1 MRLRKY
7 IFSLLVACA
16 CQWSMGAQLQGVGV
30 APVVDSEAQARVAA
44 LEQAK
49 RSIVEQAFGTF
60 VEARTTSENF
70 LFASDFV
77 QSSVA
82 GRIERYRI
90 VEDKRESDSY
100 TIKIL
105 ATVDTAPEVTALARE
120 LAARGWSRK
129 PSIVIDVVHDD
140 SGMGPAYAAQVRQAM
155 AKKFS
160 DSGYRVVRSNS
171 DGVPS
176 FKLEGRVDVS
186 EYRSEVHGVDI
197 LTQNVSFS
205 VELFRSDALEVL
217 AFASHN
223 ANGATAGHSR
233 AAKRVV
239 VDAANALFAQLTD
252 PLTQTWLDEQAR
264 TSELSVSVEGIS
276 DPYDAENIQLLL
288 SNQMPGIIESQVIKA
303 QQPTA
308 ILRVTYAGWPE
319 QFQSELSMAI
329 SAGTLPVVVRSVGV
343 SSVSLVV
350 KKGDPTI

>member
-1 MRLRKY
+1 MRLREY
-7 IFSLLVACA
+7 ICGLILACVCQCSL
-16 CQWSMGAQLQGVGV
+16 GAQLQGVGV
-30 APVVDSEAQARVAA
+30 APIVDSEAQARAAA

-82 GRIERYRI
+82 GRIERYRVI
-90 VEDKRESDSY
+90 EDKPGSDSY

-105 ATVDTAPEVTALARE
+105 ATVDTAPEVSTLTRE
-120 LAARGWSRK
+120 LAARGWARK
-129 PSIVIDVVHDD
+129 PSIVIDVAHDD
-140 SGMGPAYAAQVRQAM
+140 SGMGAAYAAQVRQAL

-160 DSGYRVVRSNS
+160 DDGYRAIRSGS

-176 FKLEGRVDVS
+176 FKLMGRVDVS

-205 VELFRSDALEVL
+205 VELLRSDALEVL

-223 ANGATAGHSR
+223 ANGARAGHNR
-233 AAKRVV
+233 AVKRLV
-239 VDAANALFAQLTD
+239 VDAANSLFAQLTD
-252 PLTQTWLDEQAR
+252 PLTQTWLDEQTQ
-264 TSELSVSVEGIS
+264 TSELSVSLEGLS
-276 DPYDAENIQLLL
+276 DPDDAENIRLSL
-288 SNQMPGIIESQVIKA
+288 SNQMPGIIDSQVIKA

-308 ILRVTYAGWPE
+308 MLRVTYAGWPE

-329 SAGTLPVVVRSVGV
+329 SAGALPLVVRAIGV

>member
-1 MRLRKY
+1 MQLRDCVLGF
-7 IFSLLVACA
+7 ILTLM
-16 CQWSMGAQLQGVGV
+16 CQGLMGAELQGVGV
-30 APVVDSEAQARVAA
+30 APIVDSEAQARVAA

-90 VEDKRESDSY
+90 IDDKLGPDSY

-105 ATVDTAPEVTALARE
+105 ATVDTAPEVSKLARD
-120 LAARGWSRK
+120 LAQRGWARK
-129 PSIVIDVVHDD
+129 PSVVIDVTHND
-140 SGMGPAYAAQVRQAM
+140 GNMAPAYAAQVRQAI
-155 AKKFS
+155 AKKFR
-160 DSGYRVVRSNS
+160 DSGYRVIRSAS

-176 FKLEGRVDVS
+176 FKLAGRVDVS

-205 VELFRSDALEVL
+205 VELLRSDALEVL

-223 ANGATAGHSR
+223 INGARAGHNR
-233 AAKRVV
+233 AMRRVV
-239 VDAANALFAQLTD
+239 VDAANDLFGQLTD
-252 PLTQTWLDEQAR
+252 PLTQTWLDEQSR
-264 TSELSVSVEGIS
+264 ISELTVVLDGLSDQYNAQAIS
-276 DPYDAENIQLLL
+276 LAL
-288 SNQMPGIIESQVIKA
+288 SNQLPGIVDIQVIKA
-303 QQPTA
+303 QQPTGT
-308 ILRVTYAGWPE
+308 LSVKYAGWPE

-329 SAGTLPVVVRSVGV
+329 SAGALPFAIRSVGV
-343 SSVSLVV
+343 SNVSLVV

>member
-1 MRLRKY
+1 MRLSEY
-7 IFSLLVACA
+7 ICGLILVGA
-16 CQWSMGAQLQGVGV
+16 CQWSIGAQLQGVGV
-30 APVVDSEAQARVAA
+30 APIVDGEAKARVAA

-90 VEDKRESDSY
+90 IEDKPGSDSY

-105 ATVDTAPEVTALARE
+105 ATVDTAPEVSTLARE
-120 LAARGWSRK
+120 LAARGWARK
-129 PSIVIDVVHDD
+129 PSMVIDVAHDD
-140 SGMGPAYAAQVRQAM
+140 SSMGAAYAAQVRQAL
-155 AKKFS
+155 AQKFS
-160 DSGYRVVRSNS
+160 DGGYRAIRSGG

-176 FKLEGRVDVS
+176 FKLAGRVDVS

-205 VELFRSDALEVL
+205 VELLRSDALEVL

-223 ANGATAGHSR
+223 ANGARAGHNR
-233 AAKRVV
+233 AVKRVV
-239 VDAANALFAQLTD
+239 VDAANSLFAQLTD
-252 PLTQTWLDEQAR
+252 PLTQTWLDEQTRA
-264 TSELSVSVEGIS
+264 SELTLSLEGLS
-276 DPYDAENIQLLL
+276 DTYDAESIRLIL
-288 SNQMPGIIESQVIKA
+288 SNQMPGIIDSQVIQV

-308 ILRVTYAGWPE
+308 ILQVTYAGWPE

-329 SAGTLPVVVRSVGV
+329 SAGTLPVAIRSVGV